1 MTRNLPWLVELMPE
15 MFVEMSKSLAN
26 TKGIRNGEKVKIASA
41 RGEIEAIA
49 CVTDRF
55 KPCNLNGKVYEQIGL
70 PWHWGFM
77 GLATGHSANVLTPH
91 IGDAN
96 TMIPEYK
103 AFLCDV
109 RKMEVV

>member
-1 MTRNLPWLVELMPE
+1 MTRNLPWLTELMPE
-15 MFVEMSKSLAN
+15 MFVEMSKSLARD
-26 TKGIRNGEKVKIASA
+26 KGIKNGEKVKIVSA
-41 RGEIEAIA
+41 RGEITAIA

-55 KPCNLNGKVYEQIGL
+55 KPFNLDGKVVEQIGL
-70 PWHWGFM
+70 PWHWGFI
-77 GLATGHSANVLTPH
+77 GLSTGDSANVLTPH

-109 RKMEVV
+109 RKGVI